1 MAAQAIR
8 ICRVVGTVLL
18 VVVISAALLSYLFYQ
33 DLRKELAERLSAK
46 VSAVIGQTVD
56 IGDIS
61 FGPSAG
67 IALENLRVINPE
79 GFSPGNLL
87 SVKRISVDADL
98 RAIWKGDIHFR
109 RIMLYS
115 PALSI
120 MKDGSGR
127 SNISEGLRRF
137 LSRKGTTTYRIE
149 QLTIESGE
157 ADFNNDRRLK
167 VGEINLS
174 LTNLSSLPNK
184 KAVVDG
190 SALWAGVNKIRID
203 GWVIPGDDPKRF
215 DLSVSGNGLTL
226 SPFEN
231 SLSSYH
237 IDAEKIR
244 GDIRLTAAGDTEKGG
259 KLILSL
265 QMKSP
270 GPRFYRGKVLDI
282 GLFSDIDYHMP
293 SDSALIRTF
302 SMKVGKTQVLHL
314 EGDIEDLT
322 EQPSYTL
329 GAKIQN
335 LDLSAFDVM
344 KGIVVTGLVSSD
356 MLRVRGKEIRALP
369 EIEGS
374 VRIKNGS
381 IGSRELAVRDVDGTA
396 KFSQGRKISI
406 DIALSGSLT
415 NVVGRPLTNPSA
427 VRLSLELLAANRG
440 VSLAGHLNASA
451 AAVEI
456 NKKRTLFLE
465 AAGISFDCEV
475 GGEKIAGK
483 GSFAARKIHYGEHV
497 IAILGGSFGI
507 GYDGQILTLRQVKI
521 AADDLSLTADSL
533 EMKGLGREG
542 GSRLRAKGIDAA
554 YPPLDASLKG
564 AILSG
569 ELAAARGTTGSFEFS
584 ALAASLR
591 SASVGGVSIRGRLS
605 RETFSIDHLQVG
617 IGGGTITASVRGLTT
632 GGPFPVTAGVT
643 AEHVD
648 AGVLSH
654 FFLKDKSGYRVSG
667 TLESASFA
675 GTIES
680 PDSVRGRLASDITTL
695 SVLKE
700 KTKRQILKDAS
711 LRSEVDFQGK
721 DCVFRANVSVGKVA
735 MTLSGESKQAF
746 DKTRSLQMKAHLA
759 EVAASEIRNAFWGV
773 FPDAFLYDGL
783 EGSVSSDL
791 SVSNG
796 KGGVVAEGNIN
807 LKGFTLTGENDEY
820 LIGPVNGDLPFSYE
834 HGGGDGTAFDIPL
847 FERSDF
853 EGLKK
858 RFTGAF
864 RGEGYRT
871 ITIGTLRYGFRLLS
885 DVVLRVRQERG
896 LLEIGRFSANIFG
909 GRLSGSA
916 VVGIAEGLHYRAGF
930 ILDGMSLTQLCDG
943 IKPIKGYISGMI
955 DGVGMLKGGGTGL
968 RGLIG
973 KADFW
978 TYGSDHEKMKISREF
993 LQKLGGPSLK
1003 SYIGDRSFDKGEM
1016 SLYLEKGFV
1025 IFRQLEISNRNF
1037 FGMQDLSVKVAPLS
1051 NKISL
1056 DDLMW
1061 SIVEAANRAGKRSQ

>member
-46 VSAVIGQTVD
+46 ASAVIGQTVD

-61 FGPSAG
+61 FRPSAG
-67 IALENLRVINPE
+67 IVLENLRVRNPE

-98 RAIWKGDIHFR
+98 WAISKGDIHFR

-120 MKDGSGR
+120 MKDSSGR
-127 SNISEGLRRF
+127 FNISEGLRRF
-137 LSRKGTTTYRIE
+137 LSRKGTATYRIE
-149 QLTIESGE
+149 QLTIESGQ

-190 SALWAGVNKIRID
+190 SALWAGANKIRID
-203 GWVIPGDDPKRF
+203 GWVISGDDPKRF

-231 SLSSYH
+231 SFSSYH

-244 GDIRLTAAGDTEKGG
+244 GDMRLTAVGDTEKGG
-259 KLILSL
+259 KLLLSL

-270 GPRFYRGKVLDI
+270 GPRFYREKVLDV
-282 GLFSDIDYHMP
+282 GLYSDIDYHMP
-293 SDSALIRTF
+293 SDSAQIRTF

-314 EGDIEDLT
+314 EGEIEGLA

-335 LDLSAFDVM
+335 LDLSAFNVM

-356 MLRVRGKEIRALP
+356 VLRVRGKEIHALP

-381 IGSRELAVRDVDGTA
+381 IGSRELTVRDVDGTV
-396 KFSQGRKISI
+396 KFSQGRKISV

-415 NVVGRPLTNPSA
+415 NVVGRPLTNPSV
-427 VRLSLELLAANRG
+427 VRLSLGLQAANRG
-440 VSLAGHLNASA
+440 VALAGHLNASA
-451 AAVEI
+451 TAVEI
-456 NKKRTLFLE
+456 DKKTLFLE
-465 AAGISFDCEV
+465 AAGISFDGEV
-475 GGEKIAGK
+475 GGEKIVGK

-497 IAILGGSFGI
+497 LAILGGSFGI
-507 GYDGQILTLRQVKI
+507 RYDGKILTLRQVKI

-533 EMKGLGREG
+533 EMKELGRG
-542 GSRLRAKGIDAA
+542 GGPRLRAKGIDAA

-564 AILSG
+564 AVLSG
-569 ELAAARGTTGSFEFS
+569 ELAAAGGTTGSFEFS

-605 RETFSIDHLQVG
+605 RKTFSIDHLQVS
-617 IGGGTITASVRGLTT
+617 IGGGTITAAVGGLTS
-632 GGPFPVTAGVT
+632 GGPFPVTVGVT

-648 AGVLSH
+648 AEVLSH
-654 FFLKDKSGYRVSG
+654 FFLKEKSGYRVSG
-667 TLESASFA
+667 TLESASFS

-680 PDSVRGRLASDITTL
+680 PDSVHGRLASNITTL

-735 MTLSGESKQAF
+735 MTLSGESKQVF

-759 EVAASEIRNAFWGV
+759 EEEAAEIRNAFWGV
-773 FPDAFLYDGL
+773 FPDAFLYAGL

-796 KGGVVAEGNIN
+796 KKGVVAEGNIN

-834 HGGGDGTAFDIPL
+834 RAGSDGTALEIPL

-871 ITIGTLRYGFRLLS
+871 ITIGTLRYGFRLLT
-885 DVVLRVRQERG
+885 DVVFRVRQDRG

-916 VVGIAEGLHYRAGF
+916 VADMAGGLHYRAGF

-955 DGVGMLKGGGTGL
+955 DGVGMLKGSGTGL

-978 TYGSDHEKMKISREF
+978 TYSADREKMKISREF